1 MSRQKKISVN
11 LKIGQWKVLRLRNGE
26 KEVEEK
32 YTELKGPMGRL
43 KGLVGQGGQCTHR
56 RSPRRRQERE
66 RSRENIFKISQI

>member
-32 YTELKGPMGRL
+32 YTELKGPMGHL
-43 KGLVGQGGQCTHR
+43 KGLWGR
-56 RSPRRRQERE
+56 RTL
-66 RSRENIFKISQI
+66 

>member
-32 YTELKGPMGRL
+32 YTLNTFYGNMFNDDSKL
-43 KGLVGQGGQCTHR
+43 FV
-56 RSPRRRQERE
+56 
-66 RSRENIFKISQI
+66 